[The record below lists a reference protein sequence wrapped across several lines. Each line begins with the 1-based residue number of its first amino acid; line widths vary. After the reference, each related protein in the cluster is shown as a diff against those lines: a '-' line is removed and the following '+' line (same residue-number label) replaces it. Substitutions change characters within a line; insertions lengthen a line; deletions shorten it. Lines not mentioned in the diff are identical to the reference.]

1 MLAEVR
7 GTQSRSYW
15 DGTFPRFPASGY
27 SSFDLRSVSGAK
39 GGSSNNI
46 LPAQIAE
53 TLKAVAKRRAA
64 LRARLRVACR
74 RLRSEQFRTASMSCR
89 PRCGRLSVR
98 QHGSVSCWWSLLGGR
113 PHVGHEA
120 AAVHHAARRRG
131 GRMAARGAR
140 AASTDVGDR
149 VPQREASGASMAVA
163 FRQGLSEAGYVKG
176 RNLRIEYRWAEG
188 HYERLAELADDLV
201 RRQVA

>member
-39 GGSSNNI
+39 GGSSKNI
-46 LPAQIAE
+46 LAAQIAE

-98 QHGSVSCWWSLLGGR
+98 QHGSVNSWAGGPMSDMRRRQFITLGG
-113 PHVGHEA
+113 A
-120 AAVHHAARRRG
+120 AAAWPLT
-131 GRMAARGAR
+131 AR
-140 AASTDVGDR
+140 AQQPAL
-149 VPQREASGASMAVA
+149 P
-163 FRQGLSEAGYVKG
+163 
-176 RNLRIEYRWAEG
+176 
-188 HYERLAELADDLV
+188 
-201 RRQVA
+201 

>member
-39 GGSSNNI
+39 GGSSKNI
-46 LPAQIAE
+46 LAAQIAE

-120 AAVHHAARRRG
+120 AVHHAARQRG
-131 GRMAARGAR
+131 GGMAARGAR
-140 AASTDVGDR
+140 AGVRLDPLVWSI
-149 VPQREASGASMAVA
+149 
-163 FRQGLSEAGYVKG
+163 G
-176 RNLRIEYRWAEG
+176 RLPCSLRCCAAA
-188 HYERLAELADDLV
+188 LAADTRCARAPGNRTVL
-201 RRQVA
+201 